1 MPVDDWI
8 EARETASYFY
18 GDKLLYWLEAFGS
31 GHGFLRDS
39 ERPGYDPETDM
50 SVFLREKA
58 ALFRAAVV
66 EYLIAHQ
73 FSVIDLSATK
83 LADETNAALI
93 EAPDVLVRP
102 LFRNE
107 RRRVWARPS
116 LVMHRQAIERLFV
129 EPPDLGSET
138 SEYFIVET
146 RAAKLD
152 LGIKGGVAKSD
163 SIRVLQA
170 QMTLANEALSEVTG
184 RRAGVGLLIG
194 RGWKQTVEKEKRR
207 SQGCLDKA
215 GVIRLDD
222 ADLHIELGDAL
233 QWIRRVRREGGD
245 WGILPSPTVP
255 ELRPN
260 TSSRYDFP
268 WHKAKAEIAEKL
280 RDPILLW
287 NVGASNRDKA
297 LAQGIERYDDPRAT
311 TEVFGVPPDK
321 VRTLDAILEMARRPN
336 AEIEPDRVE
345 TDRELWGEAAA
356 VEFYVDFETVTDTDD
371 DCRDFPRAGGQPLIF
386 MVGCGHLEH
395 GVWKFSNFVA
405 ETLTPTGEAK
415 MIDSWLAHMEDVR
428 VRLGPHIERPIC
440 YHWSAAEEG
449 SFAKQYSSARSRH
462 PDAAWPEPNWFDFLT
477 RVFRKEPILVPGAL
491 GFGLKTIARAMHARG
506 CIDVIWDEGPGDG
519 LGAMVGAWRA
529 YARCKGKPV
538 QSDPAMQGIIKYN
551 AIDCQTMQQIIAWLR
566 KNR

>member
-1 MPVDDWI
+1 MPLDDWI

-18 GDKLLYWLEAFGS
+18 GDTLLYWLEAHS
-31 GHGFLRDS
+31 SRKGFLRDS
-39 ERPGYDPETDM
+39 ERPGYDSETDM

-58 ALFRAAVV
+58 ALFRTAVV

-73 FSVIDLSATK
+73 FSVIDLSETF
-83 LADETNAALI
+83 LPNDTNAALDGK
-93 EAPDVLVRP
+93 PDVLLRP
-102 LFRNE
+102 FLQNE
-107 RRRVWARPS
+107 RRRVIARPTF
-116 LVMHRQAIERLFV
+116 VMSRSAIQRLFA
-129 EPPDLGSET
+129 EPPNLESET
-138 SEYFIVET
+138 AEYFIVET

-152 LGIKGGVAKSD
+152 LGIKGGVSKSD

-170 QMTLANEALSEVTG
+170 QMTLANEALSDITG
-184 RRAGVGLLIG
+184 NRAGVGLLIG

-215 GVIRLDD
+215 GVIRLDE
-222 ADLHIELGDAL
+222 ADLQNELGDAL
-233 QWIRRVRREGGD
+233 QWIRRVRREGGEWD
-245 WGILPSPTVP
+245 IFPTPTVP
-255 ELRPN
+255 QLRPN

-311 TEVFGVPPDK
+311 AEAFGVQPDK
-321 VRTLDAILEMARRPN
+321 AQTLDAILAMARRPS
-336 AEIEPDRVE
+336 AEIEPARVE
-345 TDRELWGEAAA
+345 SERAVWGEPAV

-371 DCRDFPRAGGQPLIF
+371 DCSDFPRAGGQPLIF
-386 MVGCGHLEH
+386 MVGCGHVEH
-395 GVWKFSNFVA
+395 GVWKFENFVA
-405 ETLTPTGEAK
+405 ETLTPAGEAK
-415 MIDSWLAHMEDVR
+415 MIDSWLAHMENVR
-428 VRLGPHIERPIC
+428 LRLGPHIERPIC

-462 PDAAWPEPNWFDFLT
+462 PEAAWPEPNWFDFLT

-529 YARCKGKPV
+529 YARCNGKPV